1 MQQGGIVTMKKL
13 VVVVLLAVLALSG
26 CASGS
31 FLGLATTQY
40 VDDKSKAALDQ
51 QAADMEKLKAEQE
64 AQIKELQAK
73 IADYESMKEQAM
85 AAIDAMN
92 QTKQTIAD
100 LQGLAKR
107 AEDRISTIPRE
118 VIKQIVD
125 ILQSSLGQ

>member
-1 MQQGGIVTMKKL
+1 MKKL
-13 VVVVLLAVLALSG
+13 AVVAVLAVFALSG

-40 VDDKSKAALDQ
+40 VDEKSQAALDQ

-64 AQIKELQAK
+64 AQIRDLQAK
-73 IADYESMKEQAM
+73 IADYEAMKQQAM

-92 QTKQTIAD
+92 KTKQTIAD
-100 LQGLAKR
+100 LQALAKR

-125 ILQSSLGQ
+125 ILQSSLNE